1 MNQRRNRVD
10 GNESKR
16 ERRFMKTTTTAATI
30 LAGLFVASAASAH
43 HAFDA
48 EYDLRKPLTLVGKV
62 TKVTLVNPHGWIYLD
77 SKNAQGKVV
86 NWALE
91 LPGVPTL
98 LNQGGVDRNVFSG
111 MIEGGEEVT
120 VAAYGAKDGSPRAW
134 AESLTR
140 SDRRTVITLG
150 GNPGQAEQQAVVPRN
165 RTTQFG
171 VIVGQSLPTLNRL
184 PVGDTLNLGAWWRN
198 AALVEQ
204 LGLTEDQKLRIER
217 AYENHPTKIVSST
230 EQLEKDEAQLAK
242 LLEADSIDRN
252 AVLTQIDRVILAR
265 GEMERANS
273 AMTLEMRETMSRAQ
287 WIQLPKMMT
296 GMYAIRVG
304 GRGGGQHP
312 TTQPSPPPP
321 GQGGRRGGRGLAPQQ
336 Q

>member
-1 MNQRRNRVD
+1 M
-10 GNESKR
+10 E
-16 ERRFMKTTTTAATI
+16 KTTIAATI
-30 LAGLFVASAASAH
+30 VVGLFVARAASAH
-43 HAFDA
+43 HAFEA

-77 SKNAQGKVV
+77 SKNAQGKIV

-91 LPGVPTL
+91 LPAVPNFV
-98 LNQGGVDRNVFSG
+98 NQSGVDRNVFSA
-111 MIEGGEEVT
+111 MIDGGEEVT
-120 VAAYGAKDGSPRAW
+120 VAAYASKDGSPRAW

-140 SDRRTVITLG
+140 ADRRIVITLG
-150 GNPGQAEQQAVVPRN
+150 GNPGQADRRVTRSAQLTPEEQQRALAIRN
-165 RTTQFG
+165 GATQFG
-171 VIVGQSLPTLNRL
+171 ATVGQSLPTLNRL
-184 PVGDTLNLGAWWRN
+184 AVGDTLNLGAWWRN
-198 AALVEQ
+198 GALVEQ

-217 AYENHPTKIVSST
+217 AYENHRVKIVSST

-265 GEMERANS
+265 GEVERANS
-273 AMTLEMRETMSRAQ
+273 AMTLEMRETMNRAQ

-304 GRGGGQHP
+304 GRGAGQNP
-312 TTQPSPPPP
+312 PPQPSPTTP
-321 GQGGRRGGRGLAPQQ
+321 GQGGRRGGRGPAPQQ